1 MLKAYP
7 LFMYKIIA
15 LFDNLLRNF
24 IGPYI
29 VRYAR
34 IMNI

>member
-7 LFMYKIIA
+7 LFMYRIIA
-15 LFDNLLRNF
+15 LLDNMLRNF
-24 IGPYI
+24 IGLYI